1 MARTRLRKADRNV
14 SILEAA
20 AAVFAAKGFGGAKTQ
35 DIARAAKVSEALLYR
50 HYPSKRALYQ
60 AVLRRLGET
69 QDANFAALVLPEPS
83 TAGLIEMLR
92 TYLADCL
99 ATGPGSRVSVGQRI
113 LLLSLAG
120 NGRHARMLYERAQK
134 HGLAPLAR
142 ALRAARQAGDL
153 EANGIDARNAFAFIE
168 HVGSMLS
175 AARLSGPSVVR
186 YAGSDRA
193 LLRQAIEFCARG
205 IGLSQRAIAR
215 HLAPPRPRSGSRRR
229 K

>member
-1 MARTRLRKADRNV
+1 MARTRLSRADRNA

-99 ATGPGSRVSVGQRI
+99 ETRPDSRAAIGQRI

-120 NGRHARMLYERAQK
+120 NGKHARMLYERAQK
-134 HGLAPLAR
+134 LGLAPLER

-153 EANGIDARNAFAFIE
+153 DANGIHARNAFAFIE

-175 AARLSGPSVVR
+175 AARLSGPAVVP
-186 YAGSDRA
+186 YAGSDRE
-193 LLRQAIEFCARG
+193 LLRQALGFCARG
-205 IGLSQRAIAR
+205 LGLSQRAIAA
-215 HLAPPRPRSGSRRR
+215 HLAQTRPTRRTR

>member
-1 MARTRLRKADRNV
+1 MPRTRLSRTDRSA

-20 AAVFAAKGFGGAKTQ
+20 AAVFAASGFGGAKTR

-50 HYPSKRALYQ
+50 HFPSKRALYQ
-60 AVLRRLGET
+60 AVLRRLGEA

-83 TAGLIEMLR
+83 TAGLIDMLR

-99 ATGPGSRVSVGQRI
+99 ATRPDSRAAVGQRI

-120 NGRHARMLYERAQK
+120 NGKHARMLYERAQE
-134 HGLAPLAR
+134 HALAPLER
-142 ALRAARQAGDL
+142 ALRAAKRAGDL

-168 HVGSMLS
+168 HVGSMLC
-175 AARLSGPSVVR
+175 AARLSGPSVVP
-186 YAGSDRA
+186 YSGSDA
-193 LLRQAIEFCARG
+193 DLLRQALEFCARG
-205 IGLSQRAIAR
+205 LGLSQRAIAR
-215 HLAPPRPRSGSRRR
+215 HLAPPRPRRRGES